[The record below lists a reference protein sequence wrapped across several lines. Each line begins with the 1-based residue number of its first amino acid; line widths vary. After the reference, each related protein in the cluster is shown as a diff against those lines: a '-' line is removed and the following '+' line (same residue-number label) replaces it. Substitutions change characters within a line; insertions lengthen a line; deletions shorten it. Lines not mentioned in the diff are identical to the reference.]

1 MKVELSTINQ
11 ILSSLKDYN
20 PTVYALTDAV
30 SKALI
35 PVALVILA
43 TLMYMELANTNRM
56 FAQEQGKMNINLF
69 ILVGLKY
76 FIAFALVMMSG
87 QIIGAIVWLN
97 SAIGWL
103 IDKTV
108 TTNSSPE
115 TVIPEIKGKLNFLQK
130 GLIYGMQMIAYFF
143 IWASTIVAKILVFLR
158 FFTLYIYKGV
168 APILLSAYVSDE
180 WKNVAT
186 NFIRGFVAL
195 IFQGFLL
202 VLILKIYPA
211 LISNDMFDLVASGTF
226 VENVLVLFIV
236 IAKSVIFIILLIGS
250 QNMVKRWMGV

>member
-1 MKVELSTINQ
+1 
-11 ILSSLKDYN
+11 
-20 PTVYALTDAV
+20 
-30 SKALI
+30 
-35 PVALVILA
+35 
-43 TLMYMELANTNRM
+43 
-56 FAQEQGKMNINLF
+56 
-69 ILVGLKY
+69 
-76 FIAFALVMMSG
+76 
-87 QIIGAIVWLN
+87 
-97 SAIGWL
+97 
-103 IDKTV
+103 
-108 TTNSSPE
+108 
-115 TVIPEIKGKLNFLQK
+115 
-130 GLIYGMQMIAYFF
+130 MQMIAYFF